1 MMIAKVE
8 PNQKKKKITGHRV
21 LVSLP
26 FSNAFYKMTE
36 DAQAKEYV
44 LLNDFDETFK
54 RRN

>member
-1 MMIAKVE
+1 
-8 PNQKKKKITGHRV
+8 
-21 LVSLP
+21 
-26 FSNAFYKMTE
+26 MTE